1 MRILIIEDQEDI
13 CTALKVYLEKE
24 CYAVD
29 TASDGEKGSYLARTN
44 DYDLIILD
52 NILPKK
58 DGLEVCKEIRSNG
71 TEIPILMLS
80 VKTDPAV
87 KTDLLNAGVDD
98 YLNKP
103 FSFNELLARIRALL
117 RRPKQ
122 LTSEVLQVG
131 TLSLDSKKHT
141 VTRGTSEIYLTRKE
155 FALLEYLMRNK
166 GNTLSR
172 GMLMEHVWDR
182 NVDPFSNTVESH
194 MLSLRKKIAH
204 KNNKKFILTIPGRG
218 YRIDEEVK

>member
-1 MRILIIEDQEDI
+1 MRILIIEDQKDI
-13 CTALKVYLEKE
+13 RAGLKIYLEKE
-24 CYAVD
+24 CYSVD
-29 TASDGEKGSYLARTN
+29 TAEDGEQGSYMARTN

-58 DGLEVCKEIRSNG
+58 DGLEVCKEIRARG
-71 TEIPILMLS
+71 KETPILMLS
-80 VKTDPAV
+80 VKTESSM
-87 KTDLLNAGVDD
+87 KTTLLDAGADD

-117 RRPKQ
+117 RRPKH
-122 LTSEVLQVG
+122 LTGELLRAG
-131 TLSLDSKKHT
+131 TLSLDSKKHI
-141 VTRGTSEIYLTRKE
+141 VMINTSEIYVTRKE

-166 GNTLSR
+166 GTTISR

-194 MLSLRKKIAH
+194 ILSLRKKLDP
-204 KNNKKFILTIPGRG
+204 KNYKKFIETVHGRG
-218 YRIDEEVK
+218 YKIIDT